1 MKESGI
7 KEEPTRENKLKRVE
21 GNLGTHSS
29 DMAALKVL
37 YAAAVV
43 SLKAVETALGNMPSV
58 GNDELRNS
66 IRKATRLL
74 DRAANQKQGT

>member
-1 MKESGI
+1 
-7 KEEPTRENKLKRVE
+7 
-21 GNLGTHSS
+21 
-29 DMAALKVL
+29 MAALKVL

-43 SLKAVETALGNMPSV
+43 SLKAVETALGNMPNV